1 VVDPISKTERF
12 YPLLALLPAG
22 KIFRLVCNGIR
33 SGATMKTGKRRA
45 PTAMR
50 AATLFLTLA
59 LTMATSM
66 AQPIVVGISTPLSG
80 SAALQGQHDRWG
92 AELAVEQV
100 NAAGGVLGRPLQLD
114 VQDNACNPA
123 EGVNSV
129 GRMLE
134 NPHLVAISGAM
145 CSSVTLALMPIVE
158 RARVPLLVSASS
170 ASSITEKAGVGGHVW
185 TFRAGP
191 SDDSMAVAL
200 ASYLKDQANFR
211 QIAVLGENTDYG
223 RGGASAIAKALEPF
237 GVSVSSSEFYDKGA
251 QDFTTVLTRLRMKS
265 PDAIALY
272 TVGADQINLIRQ
284 YRGFGMTVP
293 LTGRIELG
301 GLQAEAIQSGAIDG
315 ATSVFQ
321 YAAEVDTPVNRAFVQ
336 AYQAKTSEFPLI
348 QSAITYENIKLLVDA
363 IQRAGSVDRAA
374 VRDAIQ
380 TSDYASMMGG
390 RIVFDPNNQAH
401 NNAVILKVDGGRVK
415 VVATPGT

>member
-1 VVDPISKTERF
+1 MKTNKR
-12 YPLLALLPAG
+12 LALAVAL
-22 KIFRLVCNGIR
+22 
-33 SGATMKTGKRRA
+33 
-45 PTAMR
+45 
-50 AATLFLTLA
+50 AATL
-59 LTMATSM
+59 ATQASA
-66 AQPIVVGISTPLSG
+66 AQPILVGVSTPLSG
-80 SAALQGQHDRWG
+80 SAAFQGQHDRWG
-92 AELAVEQV
+92 AELAVEQI

-134 NPHLVAISGAM
+134 NRDLVAISGAM

-158 RARVPLLVSASS
+158 RANVPLLVSSSS
-170 ASSITEKAGVGGHVW
+170 ASSITEKAGAGGNIW

-200 ASYLKDQANFR
+200 ASYLKDEARFKK
-211 QIAVLGENTDYG
+211 IAVLGENTDYG
-223 RGGASAIAKALEPF
+223 RGGAAAIAKALKPL
-237 GVSVSSSEFYDKGA
+237 GVTITSSEYYDKGT
-251 QDFTTVLTRLRMKS
+251 QDFTTVLTRLKLAA

-272 TVGADQINLIRQ
+272 TVGADQINFIRQ
-284 YRGFGMTVP
+284 YRGFGMHVP

-301 GLQAEAIQSGAIDG
+301 GLQAEGIKSGAIDG

-321 YAAEVDTPVNRAFVQ
+321 YAAELDTPANQAFVK
-336 AYQAKTSEFPLI
+336 AYKAKYKEDPLL
-348 QSAITYENIKLLVDA
+348 QSAIAYENVQLLADA
-363 IQRAGSVDRAA
+363 IKRAGSVDRKA

-380 TSDYASMMGG
+380 ASDYASMMGG
-390 RIVFDPNNQAH
+390 RIAFDKNNQAH
-401 NNAVILKVDGGRVK
+401 NNAVILKVEGGHVK